1 MTSRDGTHSHSL
13 PRASGRAET
22 EWLTP
27 MLPTAIVASFVVYA
41 PDVLAGIEPPKTFVA
56 GLILGT
62 AILQAIVT
70 EIGRAH
76 V

>member
-1 MTSRDGTHSHSL
+1 MTSRDGPHSHAPPRTSGGVATGWAAPIL
-13 PRASGRAET
+13 P
-22 EWLTP
+22 L
-27 MLPTAIVASFVVYA
+27 AIVASYVVYA

-62 AILQAIVT
+62 AILQ
-70 EIGRAH
+70 IGRAH